1 MVCRFI
7 IMAVLLIIE
16 ICESTTG
23 EYKHT
28 QQALTIGLGGVDGE
42 GLAMGWMAEDWLC
55 SGWWKLGCVVDGGNL
70 VVWVLGEY

>member
-28 QQALTIGLGGVDGE
+28 QQALTIGFGGVDGE
-42 GLAMGWMAEDWLC
+42 GLVVWWM
-55 SGWWKLGCVVDGGNL
+55 VVDGG
-70 VVWVLGEY
+70 VVG